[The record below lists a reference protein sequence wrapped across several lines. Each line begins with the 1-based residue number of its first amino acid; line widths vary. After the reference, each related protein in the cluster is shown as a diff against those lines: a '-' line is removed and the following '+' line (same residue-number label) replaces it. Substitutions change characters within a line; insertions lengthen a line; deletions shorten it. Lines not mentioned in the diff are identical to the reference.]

1 MSGQRGIGRIG
12 LAVLCFLLGVL
23 IGGGA
28 IYLLDHRAAFRQP
41 LYLGTFAVVALCTLG
56 VADRLVTHRAPPPN
70 DPDRPGDRRR
80 SG

>member
-1 MSGQRGIGRIG
+1 MSGQRGIGRIA

-41 LYLGTFAVVALCTLG
+41 LCLGTFGVVALCTLG
-56 VADRLVTHRAPPPN
+56 VADRLVGHRSPPPN
-70 DPDRPGDRRR
+70 NPDHPGDRRR